1 MKLVWTESRMVV
13 ARPWEKGRIGSY
25 CLKGV
30 GFQFGRMTSFWRLMM
45 LMVEQQCEY
54 SSCHRTRY
62 LSGEFY
68 VTFILSQPKN
78 GKKNIKKRTRNRNYY
93 SSVLNNSVF
102 LTLTGS
108 KNNLSL

>member
-68 VTFILSQPKN
+68 VTFIL
-78 GKKNIKKRTRNRNYY
+78 KKILKKEQGIGTITLLYLIIL
-93 SSVLNNSVF
+93 SS
-102 LTLTGS
+102 
-108 KNNLSL
+108 